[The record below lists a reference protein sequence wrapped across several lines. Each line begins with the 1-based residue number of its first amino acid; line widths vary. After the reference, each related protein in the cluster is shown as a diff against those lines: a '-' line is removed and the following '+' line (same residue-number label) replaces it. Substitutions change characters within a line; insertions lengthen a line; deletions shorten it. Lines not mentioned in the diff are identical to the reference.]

1 MSKDDTVGYSFKLN
15 LNNPD
20 HLLIHQTLLNLNM
33 NVYGNRSQF
42 IINSLISYIKGVSNN
57 SSNVSSSWYLTRD
70 DMENI
75 KKDITKEIKEEV
87 LSETMKILFS
97 AVSGDRNENNNIK
110 T

>member
-20 HLLIHQTLLNLNM
+20 HLLIHQTFMNLNVD
-33 NVYGNRSQF
+33 VYGSRTQF
-42 IINSLISYIKGVSNN
+42 IINSLISYIKGIKGSGNE
-57 SSNVSSSWYLTRD
+57 VSSSWFVTRD
-70 DMENI
+70 DLERYKENMTNEI
-75 KKDITKEIKEEV
+75 KKEV

-97 AVSGDRNENNNIK
+97 AVSGEKSEKKD

>member
-1 MSKDDTVGYSFKLN
+1 
-15 LNNPD
+15 
-20 HLLIHQTLLNLNM
+20 
-33 NVYGNRSQF
+33 
-42 IINSLISYIKGVSNN
+42 
-57 SSNVSSSWYLTRD
+57 
-70 DMENI
+70 MENI